1 MGIVR
6 VTLKKAGVEI
16 VGGDEKAR
24 AEIAALLAKAD
35 YEVKSVSDEVW
46 RFGTA
51 EVSVA
56 RQTVR
61 SSEGVVSRLTG
72 KEMKIL
78 RLFASDPAAVISRE
92 AILSQVWGLKYWG
105 TTRTVDQHIA
115 QLRRKLGVEIVSVRG
130 VGSRIDAWRD
140 MDMMPK

>member
-1 MGIVR
+1 
-6 VTLKKAGVEI
+6 
-16 VGGDEKAR
+16 
-24 AEIAALLAKAD
+24 
-35 YEVKSVSDEVW
+35 
-46 RFGTA
+46 
-51 EVSVA
+51 
-56 RQTVR
+56 
-61 SSEGVVSRLTG
+61 
-72 KEMKIL
+72 MKIL

-130 VGSRIDAWRD
+130 VGYRIDAWSD